1 MIVCYVDDAGIAASN
16 VRLID
21 ELIKNL
27 TDLGFELTR
36 EGSFA
41 EFLGIK
47 FTQDP
52 AAKAMTL
59 TQKGLIKK
67 IVEATNMVNCSP
79 NWLPTSL
86 VGLGS
91 DPDGSQCMR
100 PEAMLQLSEFSCI

>member
-1 MIVCYVDDAGIAASN
+1 MIVCCVDDAGIAASN

-27 TDLGFELTR
+27 TDLGFEMTR

-52 AAKAMTL
+52 ATKAITL
-59 TQKGLIKK
+59 TQKGLIKM

-79 NWLPTSL
+79 NWLPTSQ

-91 DPDGSQCMR
+91 DPDGQPMH
-100 PEAMLQLSEFSCI
+100 EAWSYASECSCI

>member
-36 EGSFA
+36 EGSFT

-47 FTQDP
+47 FT
-52 AAKAMTL
+52 
-59 TQKGLIKK
+59 
-67 IVEATNMVNCSP
+67 
-79 NWLPTSL
+79 
-86 VGLGS
+86 
-91 DPDGSQCMR
+91 
-100 PEAMLQLSEFSCI
+100 